1 METLRP
7 AVGRNSTLTDEA
19 RALILFLPLSNI
31 YCSPTPARWKFR
43 KVLDFCKKVR

>member
-19 RALILFLPLSNI
+19 RAFILFLPLSNI
-31 YCSPTPARWKFR
+31 YCSPTTCTLEIPESA
-43 KVLDFCKKVR
+43 